1 MKSGIRSMGEPEGVD
16 IRLIARAHSLI
27 RRSIRSA
34 PLCSPVPHRRAVF
47 IKLVQLTAVIEG
59 Q

>member
-1 MKSGIRSMGEPEGVD
+1 MGEPEGVD